1 MKADIHNCCSWSFS
15 YLLAGCRR
23 SSLWCNCRHSCRLML
38 ISTISMIGEDF
49 SLEHWQNLQT
59 VTVSVKA
66 LRPFRSLTRL
76 RQCCRCAI
84 AMLVQVLVV
93 WQTCE
98 RHETFIFL
106 HALVHTRP
114 FLDRDWGRSCWPQQR
129 LWFLILIPHAVVK
142 KQWAAD
148 SHNLLSE
155 KVIDDLAAA
164 VFKRLSG
171 TNACAYTA
179 GLAPAWNGNTSLSW
193 QNLLSLVRLEIV
205 AELFLWML
213 VQSLWSEMKPWT
225 RSEVEILDISILT
238 IVLLILCQLAS
249 DPPFYK

>member
-1 MKADIHNCCSWSFS
+1 
-15 YLLAGCRR
+15 
-23 SSLWCNCRHSCRLML
+23 ML

-59 VTVSVKA
+59 VTVTVKA

-76 RQCCRCAI
+76 RQCCRRAI

-93 WQTCE
+93 WQTGE
-98 RHETFIFL
+98 IHETFIFM
-106 HALVHTRP
+106 HALVHTHP

-129 LWFLILIPHAVVK
+129 LWFLILIPHAAVK
-142 KQWAAD
+142 KQWAAE

-155 KVIDDLAAA
+155 KVIDDLAARCLQT
-164 VFKRLSG
+164 VVWHECVRIH
-171 TNACAYTA
+171 CR
-179 GLAPAWNGNTSLSW
+179 PCTSMERKYKLVMTSRT

-213 VQSLWSEMKPWT
+213 VQSLWFEMKPWT

-238 IVLLILCQLAS
+238 IVLPILCQLAS
-249 DPPFYK
+249 DPTFYK